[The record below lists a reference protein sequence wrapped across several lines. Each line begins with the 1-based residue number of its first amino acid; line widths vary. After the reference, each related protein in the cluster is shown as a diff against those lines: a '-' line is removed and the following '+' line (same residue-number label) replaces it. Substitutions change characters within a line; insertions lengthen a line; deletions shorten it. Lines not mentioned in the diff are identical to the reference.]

1 MRRAGPAF
9 DLRDGGGRVL
19 VGNRDGCLQAWFW
32 GCPFGDLPVVDAA
45 AQGCAE
51 IQIWHSPR
59 MRPDHRQ
66 DAEFDTVRIEMVAAH
81 ELQIAA
87 RAAAARRP
95 CIAPRSVGL
104 AFRILRPFGVALPA
118 VASEQVDMRMPALFQ
133 IGVKETEIAW
143 AMVNV
148 AVGDRQTACALGLI
162 DGVR

>member
-1 MRRAGPAF
+1 
-9 DLRDGGGRVL
+9 
-19 VGNRDGCLQAWFW
+19 
-32 GCPFGDLPVVDAA
+32 
-45 AQGCAE
+45 
-51 IQIWHSPR
+51 

-81 ELQIAA
+81 ELQITA

-104 AFRILRPFGVALPA
+104 AFRVLRPFAIALPA
-118 VASEQVDMRMPALFQ
+118 VAPEQVDMRMPALFQ
-133 IGVKETEIAW
+133 IGVKQPEIAR

-148 AVGDRQTACALGLI
+148 AVGDHQTARGLGLI